1 MFQYYQTNV
10 VTGIMIPFFAAFL
23 AAMLLGPFV
32 IRLLKKEEAAQTE
45 REEGP
50 ESHKKKGGTPTM
62 GGFIF
67 LIPTLVIT
75 AAWMFGFGKS
85 FGDLEENVAIL
96 IMTAGFGLIGFLDD
110 YIKVIKH
117 RNLGLTVAQKLL
129 LQFAVTALFAFYVET
144 FTESGLSVRIPFMST
159 AEGPLI
165 TDIGWLKYPLLFFV
179 TLGTVNGTNF
189 TDGVD
194 GLCGQVTA
202 VVAAFLTVAA
212 FLFRGGVTPAPAAMC
227 GALLG
232 YLFYNVY
239 PGRVM
244 MGDTGSL
251 AIGGFIVGTAY
262 VLRIPLLIPF
272 FGIIYLVE
280 VVSVVLQVGYF
291 KLTHGKRIFRMAPI
305 HHHFELG
312 GWSET
317 RVVYMFTLVTIF
329 GCIAAFAGFR

>member
-1 MFQYYQTNV
+1 MFHFYRESITFQA
-10 VTGIMIPFFAAFL
+10 IAPFFIAFFF
-23 AAMLLGPFV
+23 AMLIGPVV
-32 IRLLKKEEAAQTE
+32 IRLLQKERAEQTE

-67 LIPTLVIT
+67 LIPTVALSVIWKLIDGDEAPYVIAVMIMT
-75 AAWMFGFGKS
+75 VGFG
-85 FGDLEENVAIL
+85 V
-96 IMTAGFGLIGFLDD
+96 IGFLDD
-110 YIKVIKH
+110 YIKVVLR
-117 RNLGLTVAQKLL
+117 RNLGLNVVQKLA
-129 LQFAVTALFAFYVET
+129 LQFFVTAAFAWYADGIAGINLQMRVP
-144 FTESGLSVRIPFMST
+144 FTGVQTELGI
-159 AEGPLI
+159 
-165 TDIGWLKYPLLFFV
+165 LKYPALFV
-179 TLGTVNGTNF
+179 ITLATVNGTNF

-202 VVAAFLTVAA
+202 VIAAFLTGMA
-212 FLFRGGVTPAPAAMC
+212 FLLRGGAMCVPAAMC

-251 AIGGFIVGTAY
+251 AIGGFIVGMSYA
-262 VLRIPLLIPF
+262 LRMPLFIPL
-272 FGIIYLVE
+272 FGVIYAAE
-280 VVSVVLQVGYF
+280 VISVVLQVGYF
-291 KLTHGKRIFRMAPI
+291 KLSHGKRIFRMAPI

-317 RVVYMFTLVTIF
+317 RVVYVFTLVTIF
-329 GCIAAFAGFR
+329 GCMLAFAGIM

>member
-1 MFQYYQTNV
+1 MFSNYKQTV
-10 VTGIMIPFFAAFL
+10 GFDAIAPFFAAFVI
-23 AAMLLGPFV
+23 AMLIGPVV
-32 IRLLKKEEAAQTE
+32 IRLLRREHASQTE

-50 ESHKKKGGTPTM
+50 ESHKKKSGTPTM

-67 LIPTLVIT
+67 LLPMLLISLVWKMINHEDWQEVC
-75 AAWMFGFGKS
+75 A
-85 FGDLEENVAIL
+85 VV

-110 YIKVIKH
+110 FIKVVLR
-117 RNLGLTVAQKLL
+117 RNLGLTVIQKLL
-129 LQFAVTALFAFYVET
+129 LQFVVTALFAWFVE
-144 FTESGLSVRIPFMST
+144 GVMGVQLRMMIPFAGRDEAGLPVMT
-159 AEGPLI
+159 DLGP
-165 TDIGWLKYPLLFFV
+165 LKYPALFFI
-179 TLGTVNGTNF
+179 TLATVNGTNF

-202 VVAAFLTVAA
+202 VVAAFITGMC
-212 FLFRGGVTPAPAAMC
+212 FLFKGGLMPTSAAMC

-232 YLFYNVY
+232 YLFFNVY

-251 AIGGFIVGTAY
+251 AIGGFIVGTSY
-262 VLRIPLLIPF
+262 ILRIPLLIPL
-272 FGIIYLVE
+272 FGFIYAAE

-291 KLTHGKRIFRMAPI
+291 KLTKGKRLFRMAPI

-317 RVVYMFTLVTIF
+317 RVVYMFTLATIF
-329 GCIAAFAGFR
+329 GCMIAFAGIA